1 MLARVLLHVVE
12 AALPVETQIRGARRD
27 RRREHVAD
35 RAILLLH
42 VEDGDAVQRAA
53 VGGLA
58 AALGVED
65 RVLEDGEGL
74 PGLHSGFDDGR
85 RERRAIRLA
94 LECREAFLPHSQRL
108 PSSAAAAAA
117 RRSNASPWNGPF

>member
-1 MLARVLLHVVE
+1 MLLHVVE
-12 AALPVETQIRGARRD
+12 AALPVETQIRGARRE
-27 RRREHVAD
+27 RRRQHAAD
-35 RAILLLH
+35 RATFFCTSRT
-42 VEDGDAVQRAA
+42 ATPFKRAA

-74 PGLHSGFDDGR
+74 PGIHFGFDDGR